1 MKGNFKDVLLE
12 LGLSIAGL
20 FLFIAG
26 SIVNTLRR
34 QKGLT
39 SAQWMMGLAVLSV
52 FLIGFGLLSLM
63 GPEPFAVPV
72 ILIGIAGLVL
82 SVSKLAYVFL
92 KIGFILASTS
102 LTRKS

>member
-1 MKGNFKDVLLE
+1 MKGNLKDVLLE
-12 LGLSIAGL
+12 VGLSIAGL
-20 FLFIAG
+20 FLFITG
-26 SIVNTLRR
+26 NIVNKLRR

-39 SAQWMMGLAVLSV
+39 SAHWMMSLAVLSV
-52 FLIGFGLLSLM
+52 FLIGFGLLSLL

-82 SVSKLAYVFL
+82 SMAKLAYVFL

-102 LTRKS
+102 MIRKS